1 MTRFRRYVLVGAAAT
16 ATHGLVMAGLVEAAV
31 APPWLASGIGAAAGA
46 QVAFEG
52 NRRLTFAHRG
62 PRARAWWRFMSTAAL
77 GALLGMGVVALTV
90 ASGLHYLAAQALAS
104 VLVLVLGFVI
114 NRHWSFSGS

>member
-52 NRRLTFAHRG
+52 NRRLTFAHQG
-62 PRARAWWRFMSTAAL
+62 PRATAWWRFMSTAAL

-90 ASGLHYLAAQALAS
+90 GWGLPYLAAQALAS
-104 VLVLVLGFVI
+104 MLVLVLGFVI